1 MIPRTERLA
10 DWKRAQALAKEL
22 AAIRRDPVHWL
33 KAEPGTHAEDG
44 RRLTDELL
52 QLGQKYGVGRDVA
65 QAHTLQEFMVGILQ
79 AIDNLGPTVRP

>member
-1 MIPRTERLA
+1 MIARAERIA
-10 DWKRAQALAKEL
+10 DWKRAQLLAKEL
-22 AAIRRDPVHWL
+22 AAIRHDPVRWL
-33 KAEPGTHAEDG
+33 MAEPGTRAEDC

-79 AIDNLGPTVRP
+79 AIDNLDSTVRS